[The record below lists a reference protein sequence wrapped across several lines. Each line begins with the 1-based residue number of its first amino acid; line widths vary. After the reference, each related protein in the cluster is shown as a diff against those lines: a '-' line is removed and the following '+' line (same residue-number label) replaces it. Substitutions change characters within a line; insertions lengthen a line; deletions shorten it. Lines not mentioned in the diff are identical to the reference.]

1 VLRLP
6 PLPLGTLDSSFYSR
20 KGSPRVQVL
29 LLCSEETNS
38 TPLSSMVDKIV
49 LALDVAF
56 DQEKY
61 V

>member
-1 VLRLP
+1 
-6 PLPLGTLDSSFYSR
+6 
-20 KGSPRVQVL
+20 VL